1 MNTKEREKIIMRD
14 TMKKRAK
21 KLGMMKRRTRDERRD
36 ERNKNRTI
44 RTQTNKMRLKNRF
57 SSLYSLL
64 IGNKLIIL
72 LILLFHGRFFRFR
85 SSGYWNLNI
94 CLLGLE

>member
-44 RTQTNKMRLKNRF
+44 RTQTNKMLKNSF

-72 LILLFHGRFFRFR
+72 HILLFQGWFFRFR
-85 SSGYWNLNI
+85 
-94 CLLGLE
+94 